1 MKRIFLLLIAILA
14 ISATSATA
22 FAGTGSIRLDPH
34 SSYYPLPVML
44 SSPATFNVTVKD
56 ADGAFDP
63 HVLLVLTN
71 ASYQGLSGNVVV
83 NWTGG
88 QISIV
93 PRDFIEPVGTKI
105 PPEATNGAAYTVA
118 SLREHIGVNGT
129 ADNSIWYTFKPILNG
144 PLSKSG
150 DLFTVTIT
158 STETRMLVYVLG
170 KSSEAEM
177 KFDMKVPNTQP
188 GLVVPEPMPVLVTIG
203 SFAALALYAIKRKK
217 D

>member
-34 SSYYPLPVML
+34 SSTYPQSIML
-44 SSPATFNVTVKD
+44 SSPATFNVTVQG

-63 HVLLVLTN
+63 HILLVMTN
-71 ASYQGLSGNVVV
+71 ASYQGLSGNVTV

-88 QISIV
+88 QISIA
-93 PRDFIEPVGTKI
+93 PGDFIEPVGTKI
-105 PPEATNGAAYTVA
+105 PPGATNGAAYTVS
-118 SLREHIGVNGT
+118 SLRDHIGVSG
-129 ADNSIWYTFKPILNG
+129 ASDNSLWYTFKSILSG

-150 DLFTVTIT
+150 NLFTVTIT
-158 STETRMLVYVLG
+158 STATRMLVYVLG
-170 KSSEAEM
+170 KSSEAATE
-177 KFDMKVPNTQP
+177 FDMKVPNTQP
-188 GLVVPEPMPVLVTIG
+188 GLVVPEPMPVLITIG

>member
-14 ISATSATA
+14 ISANSAIA
-22 FAGTGSIRLDPH
+22 FAGTGSIRLDP
-34 SSYYPLPVML
+34 SLPIML
-44 SSPATFNVTVKD
+44 SSPATFNVTVQG

-63 HVLLVLTN
+63 HILLVMTN
-71 ASYQGLSGNVVV
+71 ASYQGLSGNVTV

-88 QISIV
+88 QISIA
-93 PRDFIEPVGTKI
+93 PGDFIEPVGTKI
-105 PPEATNGAAYTVA
+105 PPEATNGAAYTVS
-118 SLREHIGVNGT
+118 SLRDHIGVDGT
-129 ADNSIWYTFKPILNG
+129 GDNSLWYTFKPILNG

-150 DLFTVTIT
+150 NLFTVTIT

-170 KSSEAEM
+170 KSSEAKTE
-177 KFDMKVPNTQP
+177 FDMRVPPTQP
-188 GLVVPEPMPVLVTIG
+188 GLVVPEPMPVLITIG

>member
-1 MKRIFLLLIAILA
+1 MKKLFLLLIAILA
-14 ISATSATA
+14 ISASSATA
-22 FAGTGSIRLDPH
+22 FARTGSIRLDPR

-44 SSPATFNVTVKD
+44 SSPATFNVTVQD
-56 ADGAFDP
+56 AQVAFDP
-63 HVLLVLTN
+63 HILLVMTN

-88 QISIV
+88 QIIIAPV
-93 PRDFIEPVGTKI
+93 DFIQPADNKI

-144 PLSKSG
+144 PLSHSG

-170 KSSEAEM
+170 KSSATKTE
-177 KFDMKVPNTQP
+177 FDMKVPNTDP
-188 GLVVPEPMPVLVTIG
+188 GLVVPEPMPVLITIG
-203 SFAALALYAIKRKK
+203 SFAALGLYAIKRKK